1 VRVVDLNC
9 DLGEGV
15 GDDLLLF
22 PLITSANI
30 ACGGHAGD
38 ADTMRIACERAR
50 EHGVT
55 IGAHPSYAD
64 REGFGRR
71 PVDVAPDV
79 LTAQLRDQ
87 IGALRAVAAEV
98 GMAISYVKP
107 HGALYNRI
115 AVDEQQAEA
124 VAGVAA
130 TEGLPLLGQAGTA
143 VERAAGR
150 LGVPFISEVFA
161 DRGYHADGTLAARG
175 TPDALL
181 TDRVEVA
188 ERALRMVTESSVPAV
203 DGTPVALRPQSIC
216 LHGDTAGAA
225 GIAAAVRRRLLEA
238 GVELRAF
245 G

>member
-1 VRVVDLNC
+1 MVDLNC

-30 ACGGHAGD
+30 ACGGHSGD

-50 EHGVT
+50 DHGVAV
-55 IGAHPSYAD
+55 GAHPSYAD
-64 REGFGRR
+64 REGFGRH
-71 PVDVAPDV
+71 PVEVPPDV

-98 GMAISYVKP
+98 GVTVAYVKP

-124 VAGVAA
+124 VAGTAA
-130 TEGLPLLGQAGTA
+130 AEGLPLLGQTGTA

-150 LGVPFISEVFA
+150 AGVPFISEVFA
-161 DRGYHADGTLAARG
+161 DRGYRADGTLAARG
-175 TPDALL
+175 TPGALL
-181 TDRVEVA
+181 ADPAEVA
-188 ERALRMVTESSVPAV
+188 ERALRMVTESSVVAV
-203 DGTPVALRPQSIC
+203 DGALVPLRAQSLC

-245 G
+245 A